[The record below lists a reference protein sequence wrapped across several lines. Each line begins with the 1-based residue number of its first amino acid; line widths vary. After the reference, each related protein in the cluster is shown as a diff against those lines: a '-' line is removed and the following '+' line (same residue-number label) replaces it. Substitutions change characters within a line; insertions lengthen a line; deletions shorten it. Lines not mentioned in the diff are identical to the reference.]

1 MISKDVRKNI
11 VGVYVGPQIVVFLNQ
26 KQYLTAAF
34 WPKTIPDHV
43 RKDATNKAYLQWPVG
58 PKYKQKKETTN
69 LLKILRDNQ
78 VQFINDLKYR
88 LVGFKNNLKE
98 RQSTMCCLMGSG
110 RKLPI
115 RLTIL
120 TLTILIITASLFQ
133 LTQYIGK
140 ELSNKKFGFKSSL
153 DFIS

>member
-1 MISKDVRKNI
+1 MIGKDVRKKIQQECRTTNSCFF
-11 VGVYVGPQIVVFLNQ
+11 YQN
-26 KQYLTAAF
+26 QYLTTAF
-34 WPKTIPDHV
+34 WPKTIPGHV
-43 RKDATNKAYLQWPVG
+43 RKEATNKAYLQWPVG
-58 PKYKQKKETTN
+58 PKYKQKTETTN

-78 VQFINDLKYR
+78 VQFINYLKYR

-115 RLTIL
+115 CLSIL

-140 ELSNKKFGFKSSL
+140 QLSNKKFGFKSPVQIL
-153 DFIS
+153 

>member
-1 MISKDVRKNI
+1 MISKDVRKK
-11 VGVYVGPQIVVFLNQ
+11 YRSVGPQIVVFFYQN
-26 KQYLTAAF
+26 QYLTAAF
-34 WPKTIPDHV
+34 WPKTITGRV
-43 RKDATNKAYLQWPVG
+43 GKEATNKAYLQWPVG

-133 LTQYIGK
+133 LTQYTGK
-140 ELSNKKFGFKSSL
+140 QLSNKKFGFKSRL